1 MLDESLLQQSA
12 MTRGLVED
20 FEHSALPTV
29 TPLAT
34 VACTFLAM
42 LVGVPAVGMCC
53 QKVFV

>member
-1 MLDESLLQQSA
+1 MVDESLLQQSA

-20 FEHSALPTV
+20 FEHSTLPTV

-42 LVGVPAVGMCC
+42 LVGVPAVGMC
-53 QKVFV
+53 